1 MANYKVMID
10 NDVAGVGL
18 GGVVSDA
25 DLEGWDLPHLLKI
38 GALEEISVSPTPT
51 KVKEV
56 QE

>member
-10 NDVAGVGL
+10 NEIAGVGL
-18 GGVVSDA
+18 GGTVSDT

-38 GALEEISVSPTPT
+38 GALEAIESPAPT
-51 KVKEV
+51 KAKEV

>member
-10 NDVAGVGL
+10 NEIAGVGL
-18 GGVVSDA
+18 GGTVNDI

-38 GALEEISVSPTPT
+38 GALEESSVSPAPT

>member
-1 MANYKVMID
+1 MTNYKVMID
-10 NDVAGVGL
+10 NDIAGVGL
-18 GGVVSDA
+18 GGTVSET